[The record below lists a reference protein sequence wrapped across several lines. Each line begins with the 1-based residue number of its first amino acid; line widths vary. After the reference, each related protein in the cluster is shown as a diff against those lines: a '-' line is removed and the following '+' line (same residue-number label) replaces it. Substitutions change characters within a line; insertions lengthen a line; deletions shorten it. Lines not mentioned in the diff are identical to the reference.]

1 MKSRCTECKK
11 IFDVEIKHDE
21 LKEDIHEIY
30 FECPKCNK
38 RYHIA
43 NTNKAIR
50 ELNFEM
56 QSVKIKL
63 LRDKTNQQLFTRM
76 QELMRKHKDMM
87 DQLNNRQR
95 AVI

>member
-11 IFDVEIKHDE
+11 IFDVEIMHDE
-21 LKEDIHEIY
+21 LKTDIHEIY
-30 FECPKCNK
+30 FQCPKCK
-38 RYHIA
+38 ARYHVA
-43 NTNKAIR
+43 YTNKAIR

-56 QSVKIKL
+56 QSVKVKL
-63 LRDKTNQQLFTRM
+63 LKDKTNQQLFTKM